1 MTIDAPP
8 HSRWLLQESVDQLA
22 ASHDAATGAVAA
34 LARSAV
40 GYGTAK
46 PQPTL
51 GPRMAGRRG
60 WPRTAWLGV
69 TALGTAV
76 FLAWLS
82 ARLVRHLATAPVAV
96 AVVPGLLLSL
106 ALAVTALHA
115 ASPAEDPPTPG
126 PVVLP
131 WALFAAA
138 AVGSVAWIT
147 LALIVT
153 AGVAPATAVACGAA
167 LASGAA
173 AGMLALARP
182 VRPAVVVVPRA
193 RPVPRRLR
201 AQRRRAEQRLRKHAR
216 QWNQAAQRYGV
227 AIAGPG
233 PAADALARLLAG
245 DTGLSLDG
253 VEPYDILI
261 LTTLHRYRPVPLAER
276 LDEAVRPI
284 EDGVAA

>member
-40 GYGTAK
+40 GYGTAT
-46 PQPTL
+46 PQPAL

-106 ALAVTALHA
+106 ALAVTAVHA

-138 AVGSVAWIT
+138 AAGSVAWIT

-153 AGVAPATAVACGAA
+153 AGVAPGHG
-167 LASGAA
+167 L
-173 AGMLALARP
+173 
-182 VRPAVVVVPRA
+182 
-193 RPVPRRLR
+193 RL
-201 AQRRRAEQRLRKHAR
+201 RRRAGQRGRR
-216 QWNQAAQRYGV
+216 RD
-227 AIAGPG
+227 AGPG
-233 PAADALARLLAG
+233 PSGPARRRGRAPGPPGAPAAAG
-245 DTGLSLDG
+245 SAPPG
-253 VEPYDILI
+253 
-261 LTTLHRYRPVPLAER
+261 R
-276 LDEAVRPI
+276 
-284 EDGVAA
+284 AAAA